1 MRKIAGLK
9 VTVPFLV
16 LVLALGQAQTPQAP
30 TPVPESP
37 DEAAKLLKYAG
48 QLDAAAKKARAAGRQ
63 KAASSVR
70 QPRTLIPDPS
80 AEKLI
85 QDRNKIDNGIYVDEP
100 KVYDDSLLQQM
111 INSAQNQLATMQGFD
126 QSGLTRAIGNI
137 TGANQQI
144 ASFGISGGAQPAP
157 IQTAYGNITSP
168 FPVPPSTPPGPTTT
182 LPSTQAPSASDILNE
197 QLQITS
203 QIQNLRL
210 LLEGSLS
217 DQIMVGRQ
225 ETFAKPKVTLGF
237 PVVISPENRYK
248 DAVAVV
254 EVFVETNAEND
265 ASVNGEAPSI
275 TALLPQEKSYNVAAI
290 SDKSAAIGLGFA
302 TATAGGSTGFLWGHK
317 QYFIVKDQ
325 DTLAVQFE
333 PTSAEIGLMA
343 SRTPIVERRMR
354 AFAWQFRPVLGR
366 AFVQAGSR
374 QVFVQLAFPGHGL
387 PQLVKSYGTVRVRTY
402 WRRVNE
408 KTGVLMGIIPESLR
422 ELSTPSPIINYD
434 MRQQWG
440 AVASFNAKTD
450 MEDLGNGKMLIKLDG
465 PLLPGTYLRV
475 GSTFIQPG
483 SAGVPS
489 DIKTTRFVA
498 NISDLATL
506 KTFVISRDGTEW
518 QLKLKPGA
526 TNQFRVEQQQV
537 TVTPLDDTN
546 ALLRVPI
553 SNFITTQDIPPV
565 LLVGGKVYGYSD
577 APIDRNCNP
586 AAARCVLSVA
596 LPKAVLAESPV
607 ISVMVLMLDQDG
619 MQADLTAN
627 RTFTVHPQ
635 SMLQEK
641 LALLSYDKDAVTYLV
656 YGHDMNQ
663 ATVLW
668 PTRNADTKCPPDQ
681 ACLRP
686 VGPVPDDGTL
696 KLLKLPLD
704 FVKEANSVMLQRPGE
719 RPFVLAVPALP
730 TDPASAAAAAD
741 AKAPKFQERVVVGEN
756 EGTIVGT
763 DLDSTVSA
771 AFGDKPLTIA
781 KKTPTALKITGLAAS
796 GASGV
801 AKTQQ
806 IVLTNQAGVQ
816 TSVPLE
822 VVSSKVEV
830 LTK

>member
-1 MRKIAGLK
+1 
-9 VTVPFLV
+9 
-16 LVLALGQAQTPQAP
+16 
-30 TPVPESP
+30 
-37 DEAAKLLKYAG
+37 
-48 QLDAAAKKARAAGRQ
+48 
-63 KAASSVR
+63 
-70 QPRTLIPDPS
+70 
-80 AEKLI
+80 
-85 QDRNKIDNGIYVDEP
+85 
-100 KVYDDSLLQQM
+100 
-111 INSAQNQLATMQGFD
+111 
-126 QSGLTRAIGNI
+126 
-137 TGANQQI
+137 
-144 ASFGISGGAQPAP
+144 
-157 IQTAYGNITSP
+157 
-168 FPVPPSTPPGPTTT
+168 
-182 LPSTQAPSASDILNE
+182 
-197 QLQITS
+197 
-203 QIQNLRL
+203 
-210 LLEGSLS
+210 
-217 DQIMVGRQ
+217 
-225 ETFAKPKVTLGF
+225 
-237 PVVISPENRYK
+237 
-248 DAVAVV
+248 
-254 EVFVETNAEND
+254 
-265 ASVNGEAPSI
+265 
-275 TALLPQEKSYNVAAI
+275 
-290 SDKSAAIGLGFA
+290 
-302 TATAGGSTGFLWGHK
+302 
-317 QYFIVKDQ
+317 
-325 DTLAVQFE
+325 
-333 PTSAEIGLMA
+333 
-343 SRTPIVERRMR
+343 
-354 AFAWQFRPVLGR
+354 
-366 AFVQAGSR
+366 
-374 QVFVQLAFPGHGL
+374 
-387 PQLVKSYGTVRVRTY
+387 
-402 WRRVNE
+402 
-408 KTGVLMGIIPESLR
+408 
-422 ELSTPSPIINYD
+422 
-434 MRQQWG
+434 
-440 AVASFNAKTD
+440 
-450 MEDLGNGKMLIKLDG
+450 
-465 PLLPGTYLRV
+465 
-475 GSTFIQPG
+475 
-483 SAGVPS
+483 
-489 DIKTTRFVA
+489 
-498 NISDLATL
+498 
-506 KTFVISRDGTEW
+506 
-518 QLKLKPGA
+518 
-526 TNQFRVEQQQV
+526 
-537 TVTPLDDTN
+537 
-546 ALLRVPI
+546 VPI